1 MSINILLSLNIHR
14 YVIHLFLLASHAKV
28 PNGMRFQ
35 QDNTEGSSISDH
47 LNWQLK
53 TDTTPFTKG
62 TKGEGCVKF
71 GQWAQ
76 GKPCT

>member
-1 MSINILLSLNIHR
+1 MSFTSSFSL
-14 YVIHLFLLASHAKV
+14 FTAKV
-28 PNGMRFQ
+28 PNGMCFN
-35 QDNTEGSSISDH
+35 NTEESSISDH

-62 TKGEGCVKF
+62 TKGEGCVKL
-71 GQWAQ
+71 GQWAK